1 MPPATTT
8 KLRRFVI
15 GFWVT
20 NLLVALAVVAG
31 WFWENSSARAI
42 LAYPTANITKISK
55 SAQTAT
61 RTLLPTLSLSPTD
74 TLTPSLTPTAI
85 QSPTETMTPVP
96 FSEGPVTI
104 GKSVQGRPLEVYR
117 FGTGPSERL
126 IVAGMHGGN

>member
-42 LAYPTANITKISK
+42 
-55 SAQTAT
+55 
-61 RTLLPTLSLSPTD
+61 
-74 TLTPSLTPTAI
+74 
-85 QSPTETMTPVP
+85 
-96 FSEGPVTI
+96 
-104 GKSVQGRPLEVYR
+104 
-117 FGTGPSERL
+117 
-126 IVAGMHGGN
+126 